1 MTNKAVDKKYLI
13 EQYISAYNTFD
24 LDYMMSLLHPEI
36 EFENVSDGEI
46 DAKATGIDEFRAIAE
61 QANELFKSRQQT
73 ITRCDLS
80 QNEAS
85 VEIGYEAVLAKD
97 LPNGMKSGSTINLN
111 GRSQFSFKD
120 GKIFRIIDIS

>member
-61 QANELFKSRQQT
+61 QAKELFESRKQT

-85 VEIGYEAVLAKD
+85 VEIDYEAVLAKD
-97 LPNGMKSGSTINLN
+97 LHNGMKSGSTINLD

-120 GKIFRIIDIS
+120 GKIFRIVDIS